1 MKRFLQEIPKNL
13 EVIVSSMFLSVTVL
27 VVVINVI
34 LRYLFQGGLFWVE
47 EVATT
52 CFIWSIF
59 IGAAG
64 AYRYKMHIGIDL
76 ITKLF
81 SEKAQKI
88 VSILI
93 NALMILINGYIT
105 YLSIIFTQLNRLKRT
120 PVLDIPSMYVNMAI
134 TVGFGLITI
143 HAIRFFILEIKGFFN
158 QRTPDAIEGGNT
170 P

>member
-1 MKRFLQEIPKNL
+1 MKQIMKKILKDYEAFISGIFLC
-13 EVIVSSMFLSVTVL
+13 VTVT

-47 EVATT
+47 EVATA

-81 SEKAQKI
+81 PEKIREIISTIINLIMI
-88 VSILI
+88 VL
-93 NALMILINGYIT
+93 NTYIV
-105 YLSIIFTQLNRLKRT
+105 YLSFRFIIENKLKRT
-120 PVLDIPSMYVNMAI
+120 PVLALPASYVNAAI
-134 TVGFGLITI
+134 TVGFSLMTI
-143 HAIRFFILEIKGFFN
+143 QSVRFFIQELKLFLN
-158 QRTPDAIEGGNT
+158 QNNKVVKDGGE
-170 P
+170 